1 MMALAKALWGG
12 RCPLQ
17 DAFWQ
22 YAVLYG
28 LLLNLVTH
36 LVFFILFAT
45 DANMVLVVLAFVAP
59 VPYNI
64 FVVVAVWRSAARYPG
79 SKTWADM
86 ARLGVVIWMAGLSL
100 A

>member
-1 MMALAKALWGG
+1 MIALAKELWGG

-17 DAFWQ
+17 DAFWR
-22 YAVLYG
+22 YAIVYG
-28 LLLNLVTH
+28 LLLNFVTN
-36 LVFFILFAT
+36 LVFFILLMN
-45 DANMVLVVLAFVAP
+45 DANMAFVGFAFVAP

-79 SKTWADM
+79 PKSWADF
-86 ARLGVVIWMAGLSL
+86 ARLGVVIWMIGLSL

>member
-1 MMALAKALWGG
+1 MIALAKELWGG

-17 DAFWQ
+17 EAFWL

-28 LLLNLVTH
+28 LLLNLVTN
-36 LVFFILFAT
+36 LVFFVLFLN
-45 DANMVLVVLAFVAP
+45 DANKAMVALASVAP

-64 FVVVAVWRSAARYPG
+64 FVVVAVWQSAARYPG
-79 SKTWADM
+79 SKTWADF
-86 ARLGVVIWMAGLSL
+86 ARLGVVILMVGLTL